1 MEVNAKI
8 TVNGFVQGVGYR
20 WFADRAAR
28 KYQLKGFVENHANG
42 DVFTEVEGE
51 ESLIKEYINDL
62 KTGPRGALVKD
73 LKVEWDSARHLFINF
88 KIKA

>member
-8 TVNGFVQGVGYR
+8 TVKGFVQGVGYR
-20 WFADRAAR
+20 WFADRTAR
-28 KYQLKGFVENHANG
+28 KHQLKGFVENLVNG

-51 ESLIKEYINDL
+51 EMLIKEYINDL
-62 KTGPRGALVKD
+62 KIGPKGAQVKD
-73 LKVEWDSARHLFINF
+73 LVVEWDTARYLFINF